1 MQQYFVIFKGGLMS
15 ERYTLEWLD
24 TLITMTLNPAKNK
37 LGSIQNEDISNLRTQ
52 IKTESDRVMGTIKSL
67 MFSME
72 SEDKIVFGIKQFHS
86 SLIALLD
93 QALRNKICNSRYPE
107 LKQILNELIRCISEL
122 LSFIESRFIDF
133 LNLNGNVPTAYFN
146 IIKKE
151 LFIKIEAIQ
160 NRLHGDFQLQPAF
173 EIMIQSLVNFLNYS
187 PEEHSFT
194 FQELRYIKDLC
205 KDFDHIEFTEN
216 TKVFSQIDELLISW
230 NFNDVRYIAN
240 LTERLSQL
248 VSSQEKTGDRIEG
261 LLYYFKSFKQLHRK
275 QSVVFNSRY
284 ANLNDQICNWFNQ
297 EIYYFEKKMHISLMP
312 LQEHAELNKPKTSL
326 EKPKQKVQCMLSTDQ
341 TGLILRAADETRILV
356 AKSMSEV
363 FKTIVP
369 HLSTPHKQDLSYDG
383 MRSKSYVAEDRDKQ
397 IAIETLERII
407 KKIKQY

>member
-1 MQQYFVIFKGGLMS
+1 MS
-15 ERYTLEWLD
+15 EGYALEWLD

-37 LGSIQNEDISNLRTQ
+37 LGSIKDDDISNLRTQ
-52 IKTESDRVMGTIKSL
+52 IKTERDRVMGTIKSL
-67 MFSME
+67 VFSME
-72 SEDKIVFGIKQFHS
+72 SEDKIAFGIKQFHS

-93 QALRNKICNSRYPE
+93 QAMRNKICNLRYPE
-107 LKQILNELIRCISEL
+107 LKQILNELIRYISEL
-122 LSFIESRFIDF
+122 LAFIEGRFIDF
-133 LNLNGNVPTAYFN
+133 LNINGNVPRVYFN

-151 LFIKIEAIQ
+151 LIKKIEAIQ
-160 NRLHGDFQLQPAF
+160 DRLNNDFLLQPAF
-173 EIMIQSLVNFLNYS
+173 ELMIQCLVTFLNYS

-194 FQELRYIKDLC
+194 FQEIRYIKELC
-205 KDFDHIEFTEN
+205 KDLDHIEITEN

-230 NFNDVRYIAN
+230 NFNDVRYIEH

-248 VSSQEKTGDRIEG
+248 VSSKEKAGDRIES

-275 QSVVFNSRY
+275 QSVVFNSKY
-284 ANLNDQICNWFNQ
+284 ANLNDEICNWFFQ
-297 EIYYFEKKMHISLMP
+297 EILYLEKKMHLSIIP
-312 LQEHAELNKPKTSL
+312 LHEHTELTKSKANP
-326 EKPKQKVQCMLSTDQ
+326 EKPKQKVMCMLSTDQ
-341 TGLILRAADETRILV
+341 TGLILRATDELRILV
-356 AKSMSEV
+356 SKSMNEV

-369 HLSTPHKQDLSYDG
+369 HLSTPYKEDLSYDG

>member
-1 MQQYFVIFKGGLMS
+1 MNEGYA
-15 ERYTLEWLD
+15 LEWMD

-37 LGSIQNEDISNLRTQ
+37 LSSIQNEDISNLRTQ
-52 IKTESDRVMGTIKSL
+52 VNTERDKVMGTIKSL
-67 MFSME
+67 VFSME
-72 SEDKIVFGIKQFHS
+72 SEDKIVFRIKQFHS

-107 LKQILNELIRCISEL
+107 LKQIQNELIRCISEL
-122 LSFIESRFIDF
+122 LVFIESRFIDF
-133 LNLNGNVPTAYFN
+133 LNLNGNVPTAYFS

-160 NRLHGDFQLQPAF
+160 NRLNSDFQLQPAF

-194 FQELRYIKDLC
+194 FQEIRYIKELC
-205 KDFDHIEFTEN
+205 KEFDYIEITEN

-230 NFNDVRYIAN
+230 NFNDARYIAY

-248 VSSQEKTGDRIEG
+248 VSSQEKAGDRIES
-261 LLYYFKSFKQLHRK
+261 LLFYFKSFKQLQKK
-275 QSVVFNSRY
+275 QSVVFNSKY
-284 ANLNDQICNWFNQ
+284 TNLNDEICNWFFQ
-297 EIYYFEKKMHISLMP
+297 EILFLEKKMRLSAIP
-312 LQEHAELNKPKTSL
+312 LQEPDELTKSKANP
-326 EKPKQKVQCMLSTDQ
+326 EKPKQKVMCMLSTDQ
-341 TGLILRAADETRILV
+341 TGLILRATDELRILV

-369 HLSTPHKQDLSYDG
+369 HLSTPYKEDLSYDG

>member
-1 MQQYFVIFKGGLMS
+1 MNEG
-15 ERYTLEWLD
+15 YTLEWLD

-37 LGSIQNEDISNLRTQ
+37 LGSIKDDDISILRTQ
-52 IKTESDRVMGTIKSL
+52 IKTERDRVMGTIKSL
-67 MFSME
+67 VFSME
-72 SEDKIVFGIKQFHS
+72 SEAKIAFGIKQFHS

-93 QALRNKICNSRYPE
+93 QAMRNKICNTRYPE
-107 LKQILNELIRCISEL
+107 LKQILNELIRIIGEL
-122 LSFIESRFIDF
+122 LAFIEGRFLDF
-133 LNLNGNVPTAYFN
+133 LNTNGIVPTAYLN

-151 LFIKIEAIQ
+151 LIKKIEAIRD
-160 NRLHGDFQLQPAF
+160 RLNIDFQIQPAF
-173 EIMIQSLVNFLNYS
+173 EIMIQSLVNFLNHS

-194 FQELRYIKDLC
+194 FQEIRYIKELC
-205 KDFDHIEFTEN
+205 KEFDHIEITEN
-216 TKVFSQIDELLISW
+216 TKVFSQMDELLISW

-248 VSSQEKTGDRIEG
+248 VSSQEKAGDRIES

-275 QSVVFNSRY
+275 QSVVFNSKY
-284 ANLNDQICNWFNQ
+284 ANLNDEICNWFFH
-297 EIYYFEKKMHISLMP
+297 EILYLEKKMRLSGSPIH
-312 LQEHAELNKPKTSL
+312 ENAGYAKTKFAP
-326 EKPKQKVQCMLSTDQ
+326 EKPKHKVLCKLSTDQ
-341 TGLILRAADETRILV
+341 TGLILRAADESRILV
-356 AKSMSEV
+356 AKSMNEV

-369 HLSTPHKQDLSYDG
+369 HLSTPYREDLSYDG

>member
-1 MQQYFVIFKGGLMS
+1 MS
-15 ERYTLEWLD
+15 EGYALEWLD

-37 LGSIQNEDISNLRTQ
+37 LGSIKDDDISILRTQ
-52 IKTESDRVMGTIKSL
+52 IKTERDRVMGTIKSL
-67 MFSME
+67 VFSME
-72 SEDKIVFGIKQFHS
+72 SEDKIAFGIKQFHS

-93 QALRNKICNSRYPE
+93 QAMRNKICNTRYPE

-122 LSFIESRFIDF
+122 LAFIEGRFLDF
-133 LNLNGNVPTAYFN
+133 LNTNGIVPTAYLN

-151 LFIKIEAIQ
+151 LIKKIEAIHD
-160 NRLHGDFQLQPAF
+160 RLNNDFQIQPAF
-173 EIMIQSLVNFLNYS
+173 EIMIQSLVNFLNHS

-194 FQELRYIKDLC
+194 FQEIRYIKELC
-205 KDFDHIEFTEN
+205 KEFDHIEITEN

-230 NFNDVRYIAN
+230 NFNDVRYIEH
-240 LTERLSQL
+240 LTEKLSHL
-248 VSSQEKTGDRIEG
+248 VSSKEKAGDRIDS

-275 QSVVFNSRY
+275 QSVVFNSKY
-284 ANLNDQICNWFNQ
+284 ANLNDEICNWFFQ
-297 EIYYFEKKMHISLMP
+297 EILYLEKKMRLSVISL
-312 LQEHAELNKPKTSL
+312 QDHTELTKSKANP
-326 EKPKQKVQCMLSTDQ
+326 EKPKQKVMCMLSTDQ
-341 TGLILRAADETRILV
+341 TGLILRATDELRILV
-356 AKSMSEV
+356 AKSMNEV

-369 HLSTPHKQDLSYDG
+369 HLSTPYKENLSFDG

>member
-1 MQQYFVIFKGGLMS
+1 MNEGYA
-15 ERYTLEWLD
+15 LEWMD

-37 LGSIQNEDISNLRTQ
+37 LSSIQNEDISNLLTQ
-52 IKTESDRVMGTIKSL
+52 VKTERDKVMGTIKSL
-67 MFSME
+67 VFSME

-122 LSFIESRFIDF
+122 LAFIESRFIDF
-133 LNLNGNVPTAYFN
+133 LNLNGNVPTAYLN

-160 NRLHGDFQLQPAF
+160 NRLNSNFHLQPAF

-187 PEEHSFT
+187 PDEHSFT
-194 FQELRYIKDLC
+194 FQEIRYIKELC
-205 KDFDHIEFTEN
+205 KEFDHIEITEN

-230 NFNDVRYIAN
+230 NFNDVRYIAY

-248 VSSQEKTGDRIEG
+248 VSSQEKAGDRIES
-261 LLYYFKSFKQLHRK
+261 LLFYFKSFKQLNKK
-275 QSVVFNSRY
+275 QSVIFNLKYSS
-284 ANLNDQICNWFNQ
+284 LNDEICNWFFQ
-297 EIYYFEKKMHISLMP
+297 EILYLEKKMRLSVIPS
-312 LQEHAELNKPKTSL
+312 QVHAEFTKSKANPVKQ
-326 EKPKQKVQCMLSTDQ
+326 KQKVMCMLSTDQ
-341 TGLILRAADETRILV
+341 TGLIIRAADEARILV

-369 HLSTPHKQDLSYDG
+369 HLSTPYKEDLSYDG

>member
-1 MQQYFVIFKGGLMS
+1 MS
-15 ERYTLEWLD
+15 EGYALEWLD

-37 LGSIQNEDISNLRTQ
+37 LDSIKDDDISNLRTQ
-52 IKTESDRVMGTIKSL
+52 IKTERDRVMGTIKSL
-67 MFSME
+67 VFSME
-72 SEDKIVFGIKQFHS
+72 SEDKIAFGIKQFHS

-93 QALRNKICNSRYPE
+93 QAMRNKICNSRYPE
-107 LKQILNELIRCISEL
+107 LKQISNDLIRYISEL
-122 LSFIESRFIDF
+122 LSFIEGRFIDF
-133 LNLNGNVPTAYFN
+133 LNMNGNVPTAYFN

-151 LFIKIEAIQ
+151 LIKKIEAICD
-160 NRLHGDFQLQPAF
+160 RLNIDFQIQPAF
-173 EIMIQSLVNFLNYS
+173 EIMIQSLLTFLTYS

-194 FQELRYIKDLC
+194 FQEIRYIKELC
-205 KDFDHIEFTEN
+205 KEFDHIEITEN

-240 LTERLSQL
+240 LTGRLSQL
-248 VSSQEKTGDRIEG
+248 VSSQEKAVDRIES

-275 QSVVFNSRY
+275 QSVVFNSKY
-284 ANLNDQICNWFNQ
+284 INLNDEICNWFFQ
-297 EIYYFEKKMHISLMP
+297 EISYLEKKMRLSVISL
-312 LQEHAELNKPKTSL
+312 QDHTELTKSKVNP
-326 EKPKQKVQCMLSTDQ
+326 EKPKQKVMCMLSTDQ
-341 TGLILRAADETRILV
+341 TGLILRATDELRILV
-356 AKSMSEV
+356 SKSMNEV

-369 HLSTPHKQDLSYDG
+369 HLSTPYKEDLSYDG

>member
-1 MQQYFVIFKGGLMS
+1 MNEGYA
-15 ERYTLEWLD
+15 LEWMD

-37 LGSIQNEDISNLRTQ
+37 LSSIQNEDISNLRTQ
-52 IKTESDRVMGTIKSL
+52 VKTESDRVMGTIKSL
-67 MFSME
+67 VFSME

-122 LSFIESRFIDF
+122 LAFIEGRFIDF
-133 LNLNGNVPTAYFN
+133 LNINGNVPTVYFN

-151 LFIKIEAIQ
+151 LFKRIEAIQ
-160 NRLHGDFQLQPAF
+160 NRLNSDFQLQPAF

-187 PEEHSFT
+187 PDEHSFT
-194 FQELRYIKDLC
+194 FQEIRYIKELC
-205 KDFDHIEFTEN
+205 NEFDHIEITEN

-230 NFNDVRYIAN
+230 NFNDVRYIAY

-248 VSSQEKTGDRIEG
+248 VSSQEKAGDRIES
-261 LLYYFKSFKQLHRK
+261 LLFYFKSFKQLQKK
-275 QSVVFNSRY
+275 QSVVFNSKY
-284 ANLNDQICNWFNQ
+284 TNVNDEICNWFFQ
-297 EIYYFEKKMHISLMP
+297 EILFLEKKMRLSAIP
-312 LQEHAELNKPKTSL
+312 LQEPDELTKSKANP
-326 EKPKQKVQCMLSTDQ
+326 EKPKQKVMCMLSTDQ
-341 TGLILRAADETRILV
+341 TGLILRATDELRILV

-369 HLSTPHKQDLSYDG
+369 HLSTPYKEDLSYDG